1 MVKETLQR
9 LISEWNWPSLASRKR
24 IDNLIWTDYGGYR
37 KDNRVVQNVGPRKA
51 LIKFKFE
58 VGQYLGGAPCKTPTH
73 FRIATTGKCDRIAWM
88 AYPRSYD
95 TGEYRLAIAYRRGKV
110 WEEPVYV
117 HDFFMDSS
125 DIQDGEIELLEFL
138 IPGFSDKIIEL
149 VPGLEGVDEALQERF
164 S

>member
-1 MVKETLQR
+1 
-9 LISEWNWPSLASRKR
+9 
-24 IDNLIWTDYGGYR
+24 
-37 KDNRVVQNVGPRKA
+37 
-51 LIKFKFE
+51 
-58 VGQYLGGAPCKTPTH
+58 
-73 FRIATTGKCDRIAWM
+73 M